1 MKSISMSGCCTRAPP
16 TIQSAGTC
24 TVRTEPAPAT
34 ILAAKIVP
42 YVVVSSTIASGL
54 RTTDTVQRVQSV
66 SLRGYFSVDRI
77 QDARAWQTLVEELL
91 TCKRCVPLGD
101 CGCFC
106 VRSVGQSTMTP
117 VGTLL
122 SVFVTVTGTFSP
134 AEETSGSGS

>member
-1 MKSISMSGCCTRAPP
+1 MTCCVEDAWIAALRALDCTPVKPEGHFVLQRSG
-16 TIQSAGTC
+16 S
-24 TVRTEPAPAT
+24 E
-34 ILAAKIVP
+34 IVP

-66 SLRGYFSVDRI
+66 SLRGYFSVDRM
-77 QDARAWQTLVEELL
+77 QDARAWQTLVEQLL

-106 VRSVGQSTMTP
+106 VRSVGQSAMTP

>member
-1 MKSISMSGCCTRAPP
+1 MTCCVEDAWIAALRALDCTPVKSEGHFVLQRSG
-16 TIQSAGTC
+16 S
-24 TVRTEPAPAT
+24 E
-34 ILAAKIVP
+34 IVP

-66 SLRGYFSVDRI
+66 SLRGYFSVDRM
-77 QDARAWQTLVEELL
+77 QDARACQTLVEELL

>member
-1 MKSISMSGCCTRAPP
+1 MTCCVEDAWIAALRALDCTPVKSEGHFVLQRSG
-16 TIQSAGTC
+16 S
-24 TVRTEPAPAT
+24 E
-34 ILAAKIVP
+34 IVP

-54 RTTDTVQRVQSV
+54 RTTDTVQRFQTV
-66 SLRGYFSVDRI
+66 SLRGYFSVDRM

-106 VRSVGQSTMTP
+106 VRSVGQSAMTP